1 MKGSALKEFGTN
13 PKIHKTYYLVLCVCE
28 LGVCITKI
36 ADDNIHTQAYTCIC
50 MYTFTEK
57 IVTY

>member
-1 MKGSALKEFGTN
+1 MEGSALKEFGTD
-13 PKIHKTYYLVLCVCE
+13 PKIHKTHYLVLCE
-28 LGVCITKI
+28 LGVCIIKI

-50 MYTFTEK
+50 MYTFTGK